1 MSVKLDLCIDSS
13 HAVFDPAMQHNV
25 EMSCER
31 NIAST
36 FLSAGEDKLFFV

>member
-1 MSVKLDLCIDSS
+1 MKLDLCIDSS
-13 HAVFDPAMQHNV
+13 HAGLAPAMQHNG

-36 FLSAGEDKLFFV
+36 FLSAGEDKLFFL